1 MLRWFDAL
9 GVQLVGDD
17 ILGGGRTPVDL
28 LSVVVTLFLIMD
40 PLGNIPVFLSVLK
53 QVAPERRRLVLVREI
68 LFAYAVLLIFL
79 FFGNYLLRLLHLQQE
94 AVSISGGI
102 VTVPDR
108 AAYDLSAGGRHAR

>member
-1 MLRWFDAL
+1 
-9 GVQLVGDD
+9 
-17 ILGGGRTPVDL
+17 
-28 LSVVVTLFLIMD
+28 MD

-68 LFAYAVLLIFL
+68 LLAYVVLLIFL

-102 VTVPDR
+102 GPFLIALRNDPFRRREACSVKRRKASRSSSRSPSR
-108 AAYDLSAGGRHAR
+108 